1 MTDKRLQW
9 HPAFIAAMQ
18 IDFGEEADRLIFL
31 SELELNKMPMRIDAL
46 VIKKNGSEPLK
57 KNMGRLLKG
66 HNIFEYKSPED
77 TLNIDDFYKV
87 YGYAC
92 FYKSNSEQ
100 TNAIKQDDITITF
113 VCSRY
118 PRKMLEEVTR
128 FRKLEVRKTAPG
140 IYYLEGDPF
149 PIQILISKE
158 LSPEENR
165 WLGSL
170 RTDLQ
175 PDQNLNVLLEDYEK
189 HKDSRLY
196 QAAMDLIVRANPAA
210 MEEARSM
217 CEALHELWAEDLEKA
232 TKEIAKEITK
242 EVTEEVTN
250 KVTKEVTNKVTK
262 EVTNKVT
269 KEVTNKVTK
278 EVTRNDILLFVEIL
292 LEDGYGES
300 TVCEKLHQKFHLK
313 KEDIQDYIQQ
323 VRNRSN

>member
-1 MTDKRLQW
+1 
-9 HPAFIAAMQ
+9 
-18 IDFGEEADRLIFL
+18 
-31 SELELNKMPMRIDAL
+31 
-46 VIKKNGSEPLK
+46 
-57 KNMGRLLKG
+57 
-66 HNIFEYKSPED
+66 
-77 TLNIDDFYKV
+77 
-87 YGYAC
+87 
-92 FYKSNSEQ
+92 
-100 TNAIKQDDITITF
+100 
-113 VCSRY
+113 
-118 PRKMLEEVTR
+118 
-128 FRKLEVRKTAPG
+128 
-140 IYYLEGDPF
+140 
-149 PIQILISKE
+149 
-158 LSPEENR
+158 
-165 WLGSL
+165 
-170 RTDLQ
+170 
-175 PDQNLNVLLEDYEK
+175 
-189 HKDSRLY
+189 
-196 QAAMDLIVRANPAA
+196 
-210 MEEARSM
+210 M

>member
-66 HNIFEYKSPED
+66 HNIFEYKSPE
-77 TLNIDDFYKV
+77 
-87 YGYAC
+87 
-92 FYKSNSEQ
+92 
-100 TNAIKQDDITITF
+100 
-113 VCSRY
+113 
-118 PRKMLEEVTR
+118 
-128 FRKLEVRKTAPG
+128 
-140 IYYLEGDPF
+140 
-149 PIQILISKE
+149 
-158 LSPEENR
+158 ENR

-175 PDQNLNVLLEDYEK
+175 PDQNLNVLFEDYEK

-250 KVTKEVTNKVTK
+250 KVTI

>member
-66 HNIFEYKSPED
+66 HNIFEYKSPE
-77 TLNIDDFYKV
+77 
-87 YGYAC
+87 
-92 FYKSNSEQ
+92 
-100 TNAIKQDDITITF
+100 
-113 VCSRY
+113 
-118 PRKMLEEVTR
+118 
-128 FRKLEVRKTAPG
+128 
-140 IYYLEGDPF
+140 
-149 PIQILISKE
+149 
-158 LSPEENR
+158 ENR

-175 PDQNLNVLLEDYEK
+175 PDQSLNVLFEDYEQ
-189 HKDSRLY
+189 HKDSKLY

-250 KVTKEVTNKVTK
+250 KVTI